1 VKDLRLGASDNL
13 VVLKEP
19 SVNQSVFPNLI
30 ASDLEVTSAW
40 YQKNLGATFK
50 MSVPSKTNKS
60 KACFTTLSI
69 SGNDVMF
76 QTVENIEGKY
86 KGLEKRIAA
95 GYGVALNIQVADA
108 QAVYDALEDTSSII
122 AEPADTFYG
131 MREFTIEDP
140 NGYLLTVASMLKK

>member
-1 VKDLRLGASDNL
+1 M
-13 VVLKEP
+13 
-19 SVNQSVFPNLI
+19 NQSVFPNLI
-30 ASDLEVTSAW
+30 ASDLEATAAW

-50 MSVPSKTNKS
+50 MSVPSKSDTSKS
-60 KACFTTLSI
+60 CFTTLTI

-76 QTVENIEGKY
+76 QTVENLEGKY
-86 KGLEKRIAA
+86 QRLEKKITV

-108 QAVYDALEDTSSII
+108 QAVYDALEDTSGII